1 MLKWLTLKNTLIAAV
16 VIYLLSLLWNLPA
29 AFVWNRISNQLP
41 AEVTLHGLSGTLWS
55 GHVQRM
61 EVSGIDQGAL
71 YWDWK
76 PGHMLTGRIALDL
89 IWQPRNG
96 HVDATMKLGFGSVR
110 LEQVNGRLDAASM
123 AAINKAPF
131 VLRGT
136 WLLDVPV
143 LELKDFENVGR
154 AEGQLVWQNAAGGLP
169 RPMELGD
176 LTAALSGEDDWLVFN
191 LGDQGGP
198 LGLRGDARWRPG
210 QAMQIDSRLQA
221 RASAEDALAGG
232 LGMLG
237 KPDAQGWIGWRAQLQ

>member
-1 MLKWLTLKNTLIAAV
+1 MLKWLSLKNILIVAAV
-16 VIYLLSLLWNLPA
+16 LYLLSLIWNLPA
-29 AFVWNRISNQLP
+29 AFVWNRVSGQLP
-41 AEVTLHGLSGTLWS
+41 AEVRLHGLSGTLWS
-55 GHVQRM
+55 GQVQRM

-71 YWDWK
+71 SWNWK
-76 PGHMLTGRIALDL
+76 PAHLFTGRVALDL
-89 IWQPRNG
+89 VWLPRNG
-96 HVDATMKLGFGSVR
+96 QVDATMKLGFGSLR
-110 LEQVNGRLDAASM
+110 LEHVKGRLDAASM

-143 LELKDFENVGR
+143 LELKDFENV
-154 AEGQLVWQNAAGGLP
+154 AEAQGQLIWQNAAGGLP

-176 LTAALSGEDDWLVFN
+176 LTAALSGENDWLVFN

-210 QAMQIDSRLQA
+210 QAMRIDSRLQA
-221 RASAEDALAGG
+221 RASADDALAGG